1 MERISQRRWSRTE
14 KKNTGKPWRKFP
26 AMMGFPLGAYQDCF
40 GTRQPLELVNPA
52 LVKPPLLIFSSSHP
66 LISLLPSF
74 LPLSGLQFFFFL
86 LLSLR
91 FFFPLTNTLFSLRLI
106 SFVLRLPPTR
116 SFFNPRKALLH
127 ALAQPCTNCASI
139 PTPSNTTWS
148 ACLLV

>member
-1 MERISQRRWSRTE
+1 MEKVSCDD
-14 KKNTGKPWRKFP
+14 
-26 AMMGFPLGAYQDCF
+26 GFPSWGIPRLLRNTPTAGVGQSRAGQA
-40 GTRQPLELVNPA
+40 PSSH
-52 LVKPPLLIFSSSHP
+52 LLIFSSSH
-66 LISLLPSF
+66 LSSSFFSPSF
-74 LPLSGLQFFFFL
+74 RSTIFFFFL